1 MSNDTRF
8 PVWHF
13 LVGIPLVVTAI
24 VVADRNF
31 LLFHGLAEFASIAV
45 AWAILMMAWPSRRFS
60 TNDYLLFLGI
70 AYFGVG
76 VLDLVHTLSYKG
88 MGVFPGISANEPTQ
102 LWIAARYLEAC
113 TLFTAPTFLKRRLP
127 LGAVTVLI
135 GVVTGGAIFLVMGTD
150 LFPDCF
156 IEGVGL
162 TPFKRWSE
170 YVIVLIVGGA
180 LWRLVRHR
188 ESSDRR
194 LFRLVAASLV
204 LTILAELAF
213 TAYVSVDGTA
223 NMVGHLLKL
232 LSFYLIYL
240 GVIHTGLTRPYGVLF
255 SDLAR
260 ATEELRVSNEDLT
273 RQIAKRVE
281 TEDGLRSINGEMR
294 GQLEDLNAQKRDL
307 VLRVAES
314 VLRKA
319 DNTQQTVR
327 ANRAVVEL
335 QEENEILR
343 TQLSEYL
350 LMFEQAQSGIDTMLA
365 GYGNVEGGEG
375 R

>member
-13 LVGIPLVVTAI
+13 VVGITLVVMAI
-24 VVADRNF
+24 LVADRNF

-45 AWAILMMAWPSRRFS
+45 AWAILMMALPSRRFS

-70 AYFGVG
+70 AYAGVG

-88 MGVFPGISANEPTQ
+88 MGVFPGISADEPTQ

-113 TLFTAPTFLKRRLP
+113 ALFAAPTFLRRRLP

-135 GVVTGGAIFLVMGTD
+135 GVVTGGA
-150 LFPDCF
+150 
-156 IEGVGL
+156 
-162 TPFKRWSE
+162 
-170 YVIVLIVGGA
+170 
-180 LWRLVRHR
+180 LWRLVR
-188 ESSDRR
+188 
-194 LFRLVAASLV
+194 
-204 LTILAELAF
+204 
-213 TAYVSVDGTA
+213 
-223 NMVGHLLKL
+223 HLLKL

-273 RQIAKRVE
+273 RQIAQRVE
-281 TEDGLRSINGEMR
+281 TEDGLRSINAEMQGR
-294 GQLEDLNAQKRDL
+294 LEDLNAQKRDL
-307 VLRVAES
+307 VLRFAES
-314 VLRKA
+314 VMHKA
-319 DNTQQTVR
+319 DNVQQTVR
-327 ANRAVVEL
+327 ANRAIGDL

-343 TQLSEYL
+343 MQLSEYL
-350 LMFEQAQSGIDTMLA
+350 LMFEQAQSGIDTILA
-365 GYGNVEGGEG
+365 GCGNVEGGEG